1 MVIRLN
7 FAKWLNEFNHGLHEL
22 STNYTNFFKLLFIG
36 IEFFNIVMFRTSDT
50 KLSSME
56 NFFSLR
62 QSVLLILCGHL
73 LLGIG
78 YIAFLPPWEG
88 FDETAHYSSMQQIA
102 ETGTIPRYG
111 SAVLSA
117 EVEGYAKK
125 APFPYSG
132 SPPVE
137 DNGGYTY
144 RSFFEAPKEIIE
156 EGRKFIR
163 NQPFHPRQFVE
174 GKSINWQSQH
184 PPLYYLILSPIYL
197 ITKNL
202 SWVDQL
208 FIFRSIS
215 FLFAWLALV
224 IGALSFFEVL
234 KNNSKRMENH
244 TCFWALVGI
253 GIWPLILP
261 SWFTDM
267 ARMGN
272 DSLCAFI
279 IALLWLVLVRY
290 ENKHNFT
297 SYIII
302 GALLGLGC
310 LIKAFFVPIV
320 ASVVIYLTKL
330 HWVKEGM
337 QGLKVNVI
345 RTMLMLVIIFM
356 IAGWWYYFNW
366 LDYGILLGSDEL
378 IRLKNMGGTKDNFF
392 RNVSLLAWFRGH
404 AAAVTTF
411 AWSGSWSFARPNYIF
426 LAPMSLMVLF
436 LLCVFG
442 WQLYRLPVTRLEWLP
457 AWITLPILFGLSY
470 HVVVRIALIGEGR
483 GTGGYYLHFLVVPL
497 TMALGVVLK
506 KIWYHSRLKIITYIF
521 FSYAVAFSAIMIY
534 VQLLLFSGKLH
545 IKGDSKFYRLTDSV
559 ASLFDFPDILSH
571 LNVVVFPIFGFILL
585 TGGVILVVFGLRIIG
600 KTGLIN
606 REFTDDGTPETA

>member
-1 MVIRLN
+1 
-7 FAKWLNEFNHGLHEL
+7 
-22 STNYTNFFKLLFIG
+22 
-36 IEFFNIVMFRTSDT
+36 
-50 KLSSME
+50 ME
-56 NFFSLR
+56 NLFSLR

-88 FDETAHYSSMQQIA
+88 FDETAHYSSIQQIA

-111 SAVLSA
+111 SAYLSA
-117 EVEGYAKK
+117 EVEEYSKK

-144 RSFFEAPKEIIE
+144 KSFFKAPKEIIE
-156 EGRKFIR
+156 NGRKFIR
-163 NQPFHPRQFVE
+163 NAPSHPRQFME

-184 PPLYYLILSPIYL
+184 PPLYYLILSPIYSL
-197 ITKNL
+197 TKTL
-202 SWVDQL
+202 SWINQL
-208 FIFRSIS
+208 FILRSIS

-224 IGALSFFEVL
+224 IGALSFFEVMK
-234 KNNSKRMENH
+234 KNTEGLDTQIYFK
-244 TCFWALVGI
+244 ALIGI
-253 GIWPLILP
+253 GIWPLIFP

-290 ENKHNFT
+290 QNKHNFM
-297 SYIII
+297 SYILI
-302 GALLGLGC
+302 GVLLGLGC
-310 LIKAFFVPIV
+310 LIKAFFIPIV
-320 ASVVIYLTKL
+320 AGVVFYLIRL
-330 HWVKEGM
+330 QWVKAGM
-337 QGLKVNVI
+337 QGLRINIIKIVF
-345 RTMLMLVIIFM
+345 MLVIISL
-356 IAGWWYYFNW
+356 IAGWWYYLNW
-366 LDYGILLGSDEL
+366 LDYGVLLGSDEM
-378 IRLKNMGGTKDNFF
+378 IRLKNMGGAKDNFF
-392 RNVSLLAWFRGH
+392 RNVSLLAWVRGH

-506 KIWYHSRLKIITYIF
+506 KIWSYAGLKILTSIF
-521 FSYAVAFSAIMIY
+521 FSYAVAFSAIMFY
-534 VQLLLFSGKLH
+534 MQLLLFSGKLH

-559 ASLFDFPDILSH
+559 ASIFDLSELTSH
-571 LNVVVFPIFGFILL
+571 LSVVAFPIIGFIML
-585 TGGVILVVFGLRIIG
+585 TGGVILVIFGLRIVSKSSVLKRDI
-600 KTGLIN
+600 
-606 REFTDDGTPETA
+606 TDDGTPKTA